1 MLFVPPPPPVSYSR
15 QVAPILALH
24 CNGCHGGAG
33 GLSTR
38 AYADL
43 IRGGNLGKV
52 LIPGEPDNSLLVHFV
67 EGRRGET
74 HRMPLRG
81 RPLSPGQI
89 ETLRRWIAQGAKED
103 ALPTKKYTRALRE
116 IRLKRAKVL
125 HVFCR
130 INSESYV
137 TLTVRDPRDGRV
149 LLTEA
154 GSIKAPKEEG
164 DAGQPQELISWDIH
178 AEPGWPRSVTVELTV
193 EYTPEP
199 APITEFFVT
208 QV

>member
-1 MLFVPPPPPVSYSR
+1 MLFAPPPPPVSYSR

-24 CNGCHGGAG
+24 CHGCHGGAG

-43 IRGGNLGKV
+43 TRGGNLGKV
-52 LIPGEPDNSLLVHFV
+52 VIPGEPDNSLLVHFV
-67 EGRRGET
+67 EGRRGEA
-74 HRMPLRG
+74 HRMPLGG

-89 ETLRRWIAQGAKED
+89 ETLRRWIAQGAKAD
-103 ALPTKKYTRALRE
+103 ALPSRKYTRALRD
-116 IRLKRAKVL
+116 IRLNGAKIL
-125 HVFCR
+125 YVFCR

-137 TLTVRDPRDGRV
+137 TLSIRDPRDGRA

-164 DAGQPQELISWDIH
+164 DAGQPRELISWDIH

-199 APITEFFVT
+199 APITEL
-208 QV
+208 QA